1 MKVLAVAGIGAGSVL
16 LASLGVWTISARRRD
31 GGRARNGDRDR
42 DRASTAA
49 L

>member
-16 LASLGVWTISARRRD
+16 LASLGVWTVSARRRD
-31 GGRARNGDRDR
+31 GGRDGGRDRNR

>member
-1 MKVLAVAGIGAGSVL
+1 MKVLAVAGIGAGTVL
-16 LASLGVWTISARRRD
+16 LATLGVWTVSARR
-31 GGRARNGDRDR
+31 R